1 MTGRY
6 SGFGPFLFSL
16 QPRPQFTF
24 WAGQCTGAD
33 GAVIAGFAFGVLL
46 MVATGAVDAT
56 IAKHAGVQSGEFKGL
71 SLCRE
76 PSIG

>member
-1 MTGRY
+1 
-6 SGFGPFLFSL
+6 
-16 QPRPQFTF
+16 
-24 WAGQCTGAD
+24 
-33 GAVIAGFAFGVLL
+33 VIAGFAFGVLL